1 MQENANAINIE
12 MDVIRNFGQDNVQVL
27 SDGIIK
33 LKLKELGNG
42 DILNISNLLLLADI
56 HIKRSDK
63 NILVLFTPIS
73 SQR

>member
-12 MDVIRNFGQDNVQVL
+12 MSVVRNFGRDNVKVL
-27 SDGIIK
+27 PGGIIK
-33 LKLKELGNG
+33 LTIKELANG
-42 DILNISNLLLLADI
+42 DILGISNLLLLADI

-63 NILVLFTPIS
+63 NILVLFTPIM